1 MEVKAYFESN
11 TERLERELTKLSF
24 DWVTYFSEPWEPDN
38 DLNLI
43 LHYGDM
49 TDSTNLINIIQT
61 IEPNEIY
68 NLAAQSHVHTSFLM
82 PD

>member
-43 LHYGDM
+43 GVKQVYKEEVIKLLQDKLQDKTNDM
-49 TDSTNLINIIQT
+49 L
-61 IEPNEIY
+61 Y
-68 NLAAQSHVHTSFLM
+68 YC
-82 PD
+82 

>member
-11 TERLERELTKLSF
+11 TERVERELTKLSF

-43 LHYGDM
+43 GVKQVYKEEVIKLLQDKLQEKTNDM
-49 TDSTNLINIIQT
+49 LYYCQFYLDIW
-61 IEPNEIY
+61 
-68 NLAAQSHVHTSFLM
+68 LM
-82 PD
+82 